1 MLVWNALAVPLLLW
15 IDFDKG
21 RREAGRSVAQA
32 GIQVVDEIK
41 GVDQVKQ
48 SVSSNSTTMSTISCI
63 VK

>member
-1 MLVWNALAVPLLLW
+1 MPLLLW

-32 GIQVVDEIK
+32 GVQVVDEIQD
-41 GVDQVKQ
+41 VVQVKQ